1 MITFKEYLNEIAIKG
16 KVAGETDY
24 YVFDDMKNVKEGS
37 VMLMWLSNGYTP
49 SYLVIDDI
57 SDVEKHFTEDNGWDN
72 DSQADLISLLKDGKS
87 GATKTLDSGPYGV
100 DLLAIKF

>member
-16 KVAGETDY
+16 KAVGETDY
-24 YVFDDMKNVKEGS
+24 IIFDDIKNVKKGS
-37 VMLMWLSNGYTP
+37 VMLMWLSNGYMP
-49 SYLVIDDI
+49 SYLVVDDI
-57 SDVEKHFTEDNGWDN
+57 SDVEKHFTEDNGWD
-72 DSQADLISLLKDGKS
+72 DDKQADLISLLKDGKS